1 MGWPFKRYDKLQEFL
16 ETPSR
21 NSLSIE
27 SVESPYFTSNASM
40 VAWAEHFVGYTD
52 IVTRDTAVQIPPVAK
67 AEKILKTLADV
78 PLVAYRGLEPLA
90 TQPTFLQ
97 RTDGVVSPWHRMAYT
112 ISDLFYDGWAVW
124 YVERGSTGQILRA
137 AHVTKARTRVQDGA
151 LFIDDTPVRRDQV
164 IVFAGPDRGLI
175 AEAAETIKGARALTK
190 AWVGRVQSPIPLTVL
205 KEAVEDHNLTK
216 EEIQQVVNDWVAARQ
231 SSTGATGFV
240 PYGLELE
247 THTGADD
254 ASLFTEGR
262 NNIRLDIAN
271 FANLPAAM
279 LDGSTATASLT
290 YVTQE
295 GQRSTFNE
303 QSVRYWLA
311 PIEHRL
317 SQDDVVPA
325 GQRVRFDI
333 AYLNNSPQ
341 ELTND

>member
-1 MGWPFKRYDKLQEFL
+1 MVWPFTRQAKLQEFL
-16 ETPSR
+16 ETPLR

-40 VAWAEHFVGYTD
+40 VAWSEHFVGYAD

-67 AEKILKTLADV
+67 AEKILKTLADI
-78 PLVAYRGLEPLA
+78 PLVAYRGAEPLA
-90 TQPTFLQ
+90 SQPTWLQ
-97 RTDGVVSPWHRMAYT
+97 RTDGVISPWHRMAYT

-124 YVERGSTGQILRA
+124 YVERGAAGQIIRA
-137 AHVTKARTRVQDGA
+137 AHVAKGRTRVQDGS
-151 LFIDDTPVRRDQV
+151 LYIDDILVTRDQV

-205 KEAVEDHNLTK
+205 KESIENHNLSA
-216 EEIQQVVNDWVAARQ
+216 EEIKQVVNDWVAARQ

-247 THTGADD
+247 THTGTDD
-254 ASLFTEGR
+254 SSLFTEGR

-317 SQDDVVPA
+317 SLDDCVPA

-333 AYLNNSPQ
+333 AYLNNDPQ
-341 ELTND
+341 EFTND